1 MIVVNSRFLT
11 QRITGV
17 QRFSIE
23 LSLQIKKKLGSR
35 VLFVSPPNILHNDL
49 AEILEVKVIG
59 TRTGHAWEQL
69 DLPCF
74 LNRTGKP
81 LLLCMGNTAPV
92 MYRNKVSILHDVTFL
107 RYPKTFSKK
116 FLIYYRLVIPWVLR
130 TSRHVFTVSEFSLE
144 EIVSSYKIN
153 RHKLSVVYNAV
164 NPIFEH
170 IGDKVLNAEKY
181 LFAVSSI
188 KENKNF
194 GIAVNAFKIVQ
205 KQIPD
210 LKLYIMGDMNA
221 DSFRN
226 MGHLIDECK
235 KDVNIKLT

>member
-1 MIVVNSRFLT
+1 M
-11 QRITGV
+11 
-17 QRFSIE
+17 
-23 LSLQIKKKLGSR
+23 
-35 VLFVSPPNILHNDL
+35 
-49 AEILEVKVIG
+49 
-59 TRTGHAWEQL
+59 
-69 DLPCF
+69 
-74 LNRTGKP
+74 
-81 LLLCMGNTAPV
+81 
-92 MYRNKVSILHDVTFL
+92 
-107 RYPKTFSKK
+107 
-116 FLIYYRLVIPWVLR
+116 
-130 TSRHVFTVSEFSLE
+130 FTVSEFSLE

-210 LKLYIMGDMNA
+210 LKIVYYG
-221 DSFRN
+221 
-226 MGHLIDECK
+226 GYECR
-235 KDVNIKLT
+235 

>member
-23 LSLQIKKKLGSR
+23 LSLQIKKKLGCQ
-35 VLFVSPPNILHNDL
+35 VLFVSPPDILHNDL
-49 AEILEVKVIG
+49 AEILEVKAIG

-116 FLIYYRLVIPWVLR
+116 FLMYYRLVIPWVLR
-130 TSRHVFTVSEFSLE
+130 TSRHVFTVSKFSLE

-170 IGDKVLNAEKY
+170 IEDEVLNADKY
-181 LFAVSSI
+181 LFVVSSI

-210 LKLYIMGDMNA
+210 
-221 DSFRN
+221 
-226 MGHLIDECK
+226 
-235 KDVNIKLT
+235 

>member
-1 MIVVNSRFLT
+1 M
-11 QRITGV
+11 
-17 QRFSIE
+17 
-23 LSLQIKKKLGSR
+23 
-35 VLFVSPPNILHNDL
+35 
-49 AEILEVKVIG
+49 
-59 TRTGHAWEQL
+59 
-69 DLPCF
+69 
-74 LNRTGKP
+74 
-81 LLLCMGNTAPV
+81 
-92 MYRNKVSILHDVTFL
+92 
-107 RYPKTFSKK
+107 
-116 FLIYYRLVIPWVLR
+116 
-130 TSRHVFTVSEFSLE
+130 
-144 EIVSSYKIN
+144 
-153 RHKLSVVYNAV
+153 YNAV

-235 KDVNIKLT
+235 KDVNIKLLGRVSDSDLIRYYSNAIAFIFLPYTKDLEYLFWRLKPVGVLLFLPIPALYLKYWVIVH